1 MGLKE
6 IGCEGMDRINLS
18 QDKNKWQALVNMVL
32 NLWVPYDW
40 GMGDFSTEELLSS
53 QEGLFSIGLDIIGLH
68 DRDEFLRT

>member
-18 QDKNKWQALVNMVL
+18 QDKNKWQALVNTVL

-40 GMGDFSTEELLSS
+40 GMGISQLRNYYLLKKDC
-53 QEGLFSIGLDIIGLH
+53 FP
-68 DRDEFLRT
+68 